1 MRQYET
7 MYILQ
12 PELEEEERKALMER
26 FQSVIT
32 EQGGTVDKQTEMG
45 KRRLA
50 YEIGGNREGF
60 YVVVNYSAPATAPQE
75 LERVLRI
82 SDHVLRYLTV
92 LNPVHGGK

>member
-12 PELEEEERKALMER
+12 PELDEEERKALMER

-32 EQGGTVDKQTEMG
+32 EQGGTVDKQSEMG
-45 KRRLA
+45 KKRLA
-50 YEIGGNREGF
+50 YEIDGNREGF
-60 YVVVNYSAPATAPQE
+60 YVLLNYSAAPGVPQE
-75 LERVLRI
+75 LERILKI
-82 SDHVLRYLTV
+82 SDNVLRYLTV